1 MPDGMGLRDLAIFGE
16 IGSQS
21 ELHLGARS
29 VLFIAGF
36 LTRVAAC
43 SVRSRWERWG
53 RDLRMLM
60 LFQSI
65 LCPVVREW

>member
-1 MPDGMGLRDLAIFGE
+1 MPDGMGLRDLAILGK

-21 ELHLGARS
+21 ELHIGARS
-29 VLFIAGF
+29 VRFIAGF